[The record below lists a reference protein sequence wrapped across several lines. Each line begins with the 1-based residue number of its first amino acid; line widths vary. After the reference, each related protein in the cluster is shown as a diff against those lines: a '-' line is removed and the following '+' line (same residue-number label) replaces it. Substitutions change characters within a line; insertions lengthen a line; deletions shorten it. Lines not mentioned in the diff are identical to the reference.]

1 MKKEKLTEYNVTFV
15 GVTWNQAQA
24 IQGAIQSIK
33 EMNMRDELPIKKYQE
48 EINKFS
54 FDLNL
59 FKRVITC
66 LREGRLKVEVQ
77 NRIDYYEKEIAEREE
92 KIKGHQSNID
102 FVNDYIKKLQSF
114 ITEKIDHE
122 KRTVTYSYDM
132 TYLEAFLD
140 LAYILFEVS
149 FDDSIEDTQ
158 KRRVS

>member
-59 FKRVITC
+59 FKKAIVYLKGT
-66 LREGRLKVEVQ
+66 LKVDVQ

-102 FVNDYIKKLQSF
+102 FVNEYIEKLQSF

-122 KRTVTYSYDM
+122 KRTVTYTYDM

-149 FDDSIEDTQ
+149 FDDNVEQTP
-158 KRRVS
+158 KRKAS